1 MTNTSNPPLEIR
13 HDQIDPAIL
22 EAIRKID
29 EIARRHETAY
39 FLAGATA
46 REIMLRHVFG
56 RPPGRRTLD
65 VDLGI
70 AARDWEHFKLLKTAL
85 VEEAGFQP
93 HARMVQR
100 ITYPSKPSVVVDLIP
115 FGGVETA
122 ERTIAWPPEEDIV
135 MRVTGFSDG
144 LESAVPVRLDQN
156 LVIPVVSLPVL
167 LVLKLFAWTDRKYE
181 KRDAPD
187 IYTLLRQYGDA
198 GNEDRLYGEDMS
210 VLEAEG
216 YDFELAG
223 ALLIARDAARV
234 VSADT
239 QKRLREILES
249 DALMEELTNQ
259 IIVSSGLN
267 DPEHVRSCEAL
278 VRKMREGFLQ
288 AG

>member
-1 MTNTSNPPLEIR
+1 MTNTSSPPLEIR
-13 HDQIDPAIL
+13 HDQIDPVVL

-29 EIARRHETAY
+29 EIAGQHETAY

-70 AARDWEHFKLLKTAL
+70 AVRDWDHFKLLKAAM
-85 VEEAGFQP
+85 VEQAGFQP

-100 ITYPSKPSVVVDLIP
+100 ISYPSKPAVIVDLIP

-144 LESAVPVRLDQN
+144 LESAVSVRLDQN
-156 LVIPVVSLPVL
+156 LIIRVVSLPVL
-167 LVLKLFAWTDRKYE
+167 LVLKLFAWRDRKHE
-181 KRDAPD
+181 MRDAPD

-198 GNEDRLYGEDMS
+198 GNEDRLFGEDMN

-223 ALLIARDAARV
+223 ARLIAHDAARV

-259 IIVSSGLN
+259 IIVSSPRN
-267 DPEHVRSCEAL
+267 DPEHVRRCEML
-278 VRKMREGFLQ
+278 IRNLRKGFLP
-288 AG
+288 AA

>member
-1 MTNTSNPPLEIR
+1 MTNTLARSLEIT
-13 HDQIDPAIL
+13 HDRIDPLVL
-22 EAIRKID
+22 EVIRKVDAITQK
-29 EIARRHETAY
+29 HNTSY

-70 AARDWEHFKLLKTAL
+70 AVRDWEHFKLLKTAL

-115 FGGVETA
+115 VGGVETA

-187 IYTLLRQYGDA
+187 VYTLLRQY
-198 GNEDRLYGEDMS
+198 
-210 VLEAEG
+210 
-216 YDFELAG
+216 
-223 ALLIARDAARV
+223 
-234 VSADT
+234 
-239 QKRLREILES
+239 
-249 DALMEELTNQ
+249 
-259 IIVSSGLN
+259 
-267 DPEHVRSCEAL
+267 
-278 VRKMREGFLQ
+278 
-288 AG
+288 